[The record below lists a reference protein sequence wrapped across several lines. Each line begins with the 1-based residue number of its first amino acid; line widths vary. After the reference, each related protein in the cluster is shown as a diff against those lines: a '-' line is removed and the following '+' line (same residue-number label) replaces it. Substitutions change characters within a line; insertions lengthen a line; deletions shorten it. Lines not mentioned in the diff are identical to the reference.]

1 MSDGVSDSSTS
12 QLAMEIN
19 RTFDALMMD
28 MLLLRAQKLSDQ
40 TPETL
45 ATLVCPKTGCRS
57 VSGMSMYTNTCNN
70 RQVSYVTPCSYI
82 VSFS

>member
-1 MSDGVSDSSTS
+1 MVEGECVASQEHKGAPLVSDGVSDPSTS

-45 ATLVCPKTGCRS
+45 ATLVCPKTGHRS
-57 VSGMSMYTNTCNN
+57 VSGMSVYTNT
-70 RQVSYVTPCSYI
+70 
-82 VSFS
+82 